1 MTKLS
6 ALEDVVRAIFP
17 STMMR
22 GGELLPA
29 AFKLRERDG
38 KAETY
43 VSVFRQYSDTFMS
56 DITAFDKAQNL
67 PCAVMNV
74 GEIQSAS
81 LFVETNEVK
90 YSVLAFPTTTY
101 ASHAG
106 IVIKIADIPIEGS
119 GINAFTSLGIGE
131 CSEFHMIAIRRHL
144 VEIAKRRMTTVNGL
158 LSGMKD

>member
-22 GGELLPA
+22 KGELLPA

-38 KAETY
+38 NAETY
-43 VSVFRQYSDTFMS
+43 ISVFRLYSDKFAL
-56 DITAFDKAQNL
+56 DITTFDKAQNL
-67 PCAVMNV
+67 PCAVMSV
-74 GEIQSAS
+74 GEIHASS

-90 YSVLAFPTTTY
+90 YIVHAFPTTTY

-106 IVIKIADIPIEGS
+106 IVIRIADISIEGN
-119 GINAFTSLGIGE
+119 GIKAFTSLGIGK
-131 CSEFHMIAIRRHL
+131 CSEFHMTAIRRHL
-144 VEIAKRRMTTVNGL
+144 VEIAKKRMTTVNEL
-158 LSGMKD
+158 LLNMKQ